1 MTLFLRVE
9 LNNKMEQNVTK
20 PTKLNKTTKI
30 LLLHN
35 KTTKYFVP
43 SQQNS
48 KTTKQQN
55 NKTTKYFVATQQN
68 NKIFCSFTT
77 KQQNSKTTKQQN
89 NKIFLIQ
96 LNKTTKYFVVSQRN
110 ILLVYW
116 LPLSTPGPD
125 SFGQK
130 WYLLHCFHQFFINV
144 LLSLVFNTH
153 IWHTIWSKTSTYV
166 VELWRHE
173 ILHLYHCKFSLK

>member
-1 MTLFLRVE
+1 MDSSRVE
-9 LNNKMEQNVTK
+9 LNNKTKQNLTK
-20 PTKLNKTTKI
+20 PTKLNKTPKF

-48 KTTKQQN
+48 KTAKQQN
-55 NKTTKYFVATQQN
+55 NKTTKYFVSSQQN

-77 KQQNSKTTKQQN
+77 KQQNSKIAKQQN
-89 NKIFLIQ
+89 NKIFCS
-96 LNKTTKYFVVSQRN
+96 FVVLLFCCFAVSQHN

-125 SFGQK
+125 SFGPN
-130 WYLLHCFHQFFINV
+130 WYFIHCFNQYSAF
-144 LLSLVFNTH
+144 LGFNTH
-153 IWHTIWSKTSTYV
+153 IWHIWSKTSTQHNKPKSFQPSKASQTFQYF
-166 VELWRHE
+166 E
-173 ILHLYHCKFSLK
+173 K

>member
-89 NKIFLIQ
+89 FFNPTQQNNKIF
-96 LNKTTKYFVVSQRN
+96 
-110 ILLVYW
+110 
-116 LPLSTPGPD
+116 
-125 SFGQK
+125 
-130 WYLLHCFHQFFINV
+130 C
-144 LLSLVFNTH
+144 
-153 IWHTIWSKTSTYV
+153 
-166 VELWRHE
+166 
-173 ILHLYHCKFSLK
+173 C